1 MQNKSWPWPKSSET
15 ITNTN
20 AQNTVVYS
28 QVPVG
33 KQNLLTLKDPGWI
46 VGVFIGLLLF
56 LPLLYAA
63 FM

>member
-15 ITNTN
+15 LTNISKE
-20 AQNTVVYS
+20 NTVTYS

-33 KQNLLTLKDPGWI
+33 KQTLLTLKDPSWI
-46 VGVFIGLLLF
+46 VGVFFGLLLF